1 MKISATGRY
10 ALRIMLDLALYGT
23 GQPVRIRDI
32 ADRQEIPLKY
42 SEAVMAQ
49 MNKAGFVTSVRGPK
63 GGYLLAKR
71 PEDYT
76 VAAILQVTE
85 GSMIPVE
92 CVESDYVGR
101 DRETGAA
108 AILWKKLNGAVA
120 SVLEETTLAD
130 LMDWQIVQNGEYFI

>member
-1 MKISATGRY
+1 
-10 ALRIMLDLALYGT
+10 MLDLALHGT

-49 MNKAGFVTSVRGPK
+49 MNKGGFVTSVRGPK
-63 GGYLLAKR
+63 GGYLLARR

-76 VAAILQVTE
+76 VAGILQVTE
-85 GSMIPVE
+85 GSMVPVE
-92 CVESDYVGR
+92 CVESDYAGR

-130 LMDWQIVQNGEYFI
+130 LVDWQIVQNGEYFI

>member
-10 ALRIMLDLALYGT
+10 ALRIMLDLALHGT

-49 MNKAGFVTSVRGPK
+49 MNKAGFVTSVRGAK

-76 VAAILQVTE
+76 AAAILQVTE
-85 GSMIPVE
+85 GAMIPVE

-101 DRETGAA
+101 DRENGAA